1 MKSLFYKFMPWISGL
16 LLGWLMFNPP
26 AWLQS
31 LGSLS
36 YLINGALCGLLL
48 LSVIAWIIIANLP
61 ARLTLEPVPDQS
73 IHPELRDCGQ
83 RFQAL
88 GFHPI
93 GTPRRV
99 NVAPAAILLGYVH
112 RSEPVYATAFRTEHV
127 KPRLGFDYVSLLH
140 GDKGGLTTNAD
151 PDGATLPAG
160 SGGLRQVFPGECQ
173 EDLFQRH
180 LEGIA
185 YLREQGIEC
194 RLLSAETFEQD
205 FSAAMARQRRM
216 FLDQP
221 LRFTLITL
229 WRSATKQIPFMGTLR
244 EQKIARQQIAQLLV
258 SL

>member
-1 MKSLFYKFMPWISGL
+1 MRNLFYKFMPWISGL

-31 LGSLS
+31 LGPLS
-36 YLINGALCGLLL
+36 YLINGALCALLL
-48 LSVIAWIIIANLP
+48 LSIIAWIIIANLP
-61 ARLTLEPVPDQS
+61 AQVTMEPVS
-73 IHPELRDCGQ
+73 IETVHPELRACGE

-88 GFHPI
+88 GFDPV
-93 GTPRRV
+93 GPPRRV
-99 NVAPAAILLGYVH
+99 NVAPSAILLGYVH
-112 RSEPVYATAFRTEHV
+112 QSEPVYATAFRTEHV

-160 SGGLRQVFPGECQ
+160 SGGLRQVFPAESQ
-173 EDLFQRH
+173 ENLFHCH

-185 YLREQGIEC
+185 YLRERGIEC
-194 RLLSAETFEQD
+194 RLVSADTFEQD
-205 FSAAMARQRRM
+205 FSAAMARQRKM

-229 WRSATKQIPFMGTLR
+229 WRSATKQIPFTGTLR
-244 EQKIARQQIAQLLV
+244 DQKIAAQQITQLLT
-258 SL
+258 SY